1 MYQKFYET
9 QMSFKQKV
17 STFLAEI
24 ETLVKQTK
32 DMGKNVSE
40 VAVILKILNS
50 LPSTFAVLI
59 TSWDLVYP
67 AKQSLSDPTERL
79 LKEEQRMIVLEL
91 NEDNLALQIQSL
103 KIKPSQKGKK
113 SNILEL
119 KQKTKCSLLIS

>member
-1 MYQKFYET
+1 
-9 QMSFKQKV
+9 MSFKQKV

-24 ETLVKQTK
+24 ETLVKQLK

-40 VAVILKILNS
+40 VAVILKVLNS